1 MLLPKEPQCY
11 EKAVCTMRDF
21 HQMLEEFN
29 LEGFSGYALLDFVDF
44 QYAVLLEKGTPV
56 RVVKFGKD
64 TTACSDMQAVDRQLK
79 GNSTYLIVVELP
91 WFSVDQ
97 MVRILSYSPVYEN
110 LLTDFVDFQKLLE
123 NIEKMRFNGIMEL
136 GIGNRVHFLVFKF
149 GIPQFSVLQYSSA
162 LRRESVEDLITMVE
176 RKGALINFYVPTDAN
191 LVEAFKIL
199 GNGLLDR
206 YAELSGKRLATYV
219 EHEMNAFLR
228 QHENIIILTGG
239 HYITSKVPDDFR
251 EQECIFKEILFREVD
266 ILQKSIGRR
275 TTERIYGCLL
285 QSVDEN
291 VREIFREVVPC
302 TK

>member
-1 MLLPKEPQCY
+1 MLLPKEPQRY
-11 EKAVCTMRDF
+11 EKPVCAIDEF

-44 QYAVLLEKGTPV
+44 RYAVLLEKGTPV

-79 GNSTYLIVVELP
+79 GDSAYLIVVELP

-123 NIEKMRFNGIMEL
+123 SIERRRFNGIMEL
-136 GIGNRVHFLVFKF
+136 GIGNRVHFLAFKF
-149 GIPQFSVLQYSSA
+149 GVPQFSVLQYSSA
-162 LRRESVEDLITMVE
+162 LRRESVEDLTTMVE
-176 RKGALINFYVPTDAN
+176 RKGALINFYVPTDTD

-219 EHEMNAFLR
+219 EHEMNAFLG
-228 QHENIIILTGG
+228 QHENIIIAGG

-251 EQECIFKEILFREVD
+251 EQEHIFKEILFREVD
-266 ILQKSIGRR
+266 ILEKSIGRR

-302 TK
+302 AKQ